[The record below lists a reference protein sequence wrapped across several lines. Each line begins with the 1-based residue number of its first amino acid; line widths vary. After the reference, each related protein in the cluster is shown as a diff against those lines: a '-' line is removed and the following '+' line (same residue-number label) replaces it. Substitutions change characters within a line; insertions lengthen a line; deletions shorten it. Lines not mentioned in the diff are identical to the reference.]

1 MHFSKVIYFV
11 GIWAIYEWAYPSTPW
26 MCRVCACVYVMY
38 KLLYWWNL
46 EYEQYMRFAYPFT
59 PWMCVYV
66 HVHVHVSMSC
76 AYYVCMC
83 MCLCHVYTMFACE
96 CVYVMYILCL
106 HVNVSMSCT
115 YYVCMWM
122 CLHNHEHICI
132 CMWVCIPSAHKLQLQ
147 LKDRI
152 IIYYTMSHLPP
163 MWNNRIQISFI
174 GYVFFLGG
182 FVFGLFDHI
191 ALIQIL

>member
-1 MHFSKVIYFV
+1 MDFSPQIYTLKAQIILLRYSLKHLLTNHALLQGDLFCWNMSN
-11 GIWAIYEWAYPSTPW
+11 IWDLHTPSPHECVC
-26 MCRVCACVYVMY
+26 MCM
-38 KLLYWWNL
+38 
-46 EYEQYMRFAYPFT
+46 
-59 PWMCVYV
+59 
-66 HVHVHVSMSC
+66 
-76 AYYVCMC
+76 CMC
-83 MCLCHVYTMFACE
+83 MCLCHVHTMFACA
-96 CVYVMYILCL
+96 CVYVMCILCL

>member
-1 MHFSKVIYFV
+1 MSGH
-11 GIWAIYEWAYPSTPW
+11 TPPPHE
-26 MCRVCACVYVMY
+26 CV
-38 KLLYWWNL
+38 
-46 EYEQYMRFAYPFT
+46 
-59 PWMCVYV
+59 VY
-66 HVHVHVSMSC
+66 VHVSMSC
-76 AYYVCMC
+76 TNYYIDGTWNMSNIWDLHTPSPHECVCMCMCMC
-83 MCLCHVYTMFACE
+83 MCLCHVHTMFACA
-96 CVYVMYILCL
+96 CVYVMCILCL